1 MEFTYTME
9 VFDGQEVVGKHACPA
24 PHATCADV
32 VADATWQ
39 ALMSWNRSRHHD
51 LKDSIYTLYPR
62 RNKDAFKISRVD
74 LQIFRGVMSHSK
86 SLSLSGLEQP
96 STCHSKRGPP
106 PSHPTSRHRGYP
118 VCLLEDAGWSGQ
130 QLILFRSGHLDRH
143 VVRSWHW

>member
-32 VADATWQ
+32 VADAAWQ

-51 LKDSIYTLYPR
+51 LKDSIYTLYPQ

-86 SLSLSGLEQP
+86 SLSLDLSNRLLATQREIHHLR
-96 STCHSKRGPP
+96 TRLVDTEDTLC
-106 PSHPTSRHRGYP
+106 
-118 VCLLEDAGWSGQ
+118 VC
-130 QLILFRSGHLDRH
+130 
-143 VVRSWHW
+143 